1 MTVSWR
7 KIDITENFGRGKNR
21 EEYDMKRRIILQTI
35 LPVVMAAAA
44 LTACGSSSE
53 YTAGSAASYATADTA
68 AAVAYDAGG
77 DYLIS
82 NGVAVLKE
90 MAEEEAVYEDA
101 AAEKV
106 GESTALEQQDALAGR
121 KLIKTV
127 SLNVETEEFDV
138 LVPALEQRVASLG
151 GYIEDMSNYNRGN
164 NYSKDYIGTKY
175 LRYASMTIR
184 IPKENLDTF
193 LSTVAE
199 QSNIVSRSESVT
211 DVTLQY
217 VDLESHKKALL
228 TEQDR
233 LLELM
238 ERAETVEDIIT
249 IEGRLSEVRYQLESM
264 ESQLRTFDNKID
276 YSTVYLSIDEVEQYS
291 PTEET
296 GIGQRISSGFMES
309 LRGVGRGI
317 SNFVIW
323 FIVHLPYIVVWAI
336 IIIAVFLIVRAIL
349 KAMARKRARR
359 GAKKVD
365 PYQMQSAGQLNP
377 YAMTGTQQ
385 DAQKPQE
392 LQQTGSTEDIKED
405 NK

>member
-1 MTVSWR
+1 
-7 KIDITENFGRGKNR
+7 
-21 EEYDMKRRIILQTI
+21 MKRRVFLQT
-35 LPVVMAAAA
+35 LLTAALAAAV
-44 LTACGSSSE
+44 LTACGGSS
-53 YTAGSAASYATADTA
+53 GYATADTTTYQNASA
-68 AAVAYDAGG
+68 AAYDAGG

-82 NGVAVLKE
+82 NGVAVLNE
-90 MAEEEAVYEDA
+90 MAEEVVYEDA
-101 AAEKV
+101 VEEEL
-106 GESTALEQQDALAGR
+106 GESVALEQQDALAGR

-127 SLNVETEEFDV
+127 NLNVETEEFDA
-138 LVPALEQRVASLG
+138 LMPALEQRVASLD
-151 GYIEDMSNYNRGN
+151 GYIEDMSSYNRGN
-164 NYSKDYIGTKY
+164 NYSSDYIGTNY

-228 TEQDR
+228 AEQGR

-276 YSTVYLSIDEVEQYS
+276 YSTVYLSVDEVEQYT
-291 PTEET
+291 PTDQT
-296 GIGQRISSGFMES
+296 GVGQRISSGFMES

-317 SNFVIW
+317 GNFAIWFVI
-323 FIVHLPYIVVWAI
+323 HLPYIVVWAVI
-336 IIIAVFLIVRAIL
+336 IVIIVLIIRAICRMIAKRKL
-349 KAMARKRARR
+349 KKGMTKI
-359 GAKKVD
+359 
-365 PYQMQSAGQLNP
+365 NP
-377 YAMTGTQQ
+377 YSGQNRQNNPYTAHYGQQ
-385 DAQKPQE
+385 EKK
-392 LQQTGSTEDIKED
+392 TEDISDGAKED
-405 NK
+405 NTDNSKKEDNTTES